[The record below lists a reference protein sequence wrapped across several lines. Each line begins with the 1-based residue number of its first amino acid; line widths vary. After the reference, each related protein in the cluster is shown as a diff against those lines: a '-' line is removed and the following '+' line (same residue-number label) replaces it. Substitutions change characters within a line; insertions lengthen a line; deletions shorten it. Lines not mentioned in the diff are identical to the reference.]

1 MLTLAQQSNIQLSE
15 YGIPASIGTHQTY
28 AIQEITQKEGDM
40 KIKEVKIRYENGEKL
55 VVSEIKKPMSIAMIR
70 SEFNKV
76 LAKPNKNV
84 TLKALVKTPNELL
97 IERTYK
103 DDGRKIY
110 KYMVLRV
117 IKGKEYMIDS
127 SEFDDL
133 TLCKEMMNIAKTF
146 K

>member
-1 MLTLAQQSNIQLSE
+1 LI
-15 YGIPASIGTHQTY
+15 
-28 AIQEITQKEGDM
+28 
-40 KIKEVKIRYENGEKL
+40 
-55 VVSEIKKPMSIAMIR
+55 
-70 SEFNKV
+70 
-76 LAKPNKNV
+76 
-84 TLKALVKTPNELL
+84 KTPNDLL

-110 KYMVLRV
+110 KFMVLRV